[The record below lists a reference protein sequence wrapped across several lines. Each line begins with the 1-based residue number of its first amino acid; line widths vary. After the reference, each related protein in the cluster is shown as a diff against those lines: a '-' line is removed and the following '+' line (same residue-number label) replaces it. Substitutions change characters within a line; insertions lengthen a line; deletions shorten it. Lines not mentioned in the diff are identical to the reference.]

1 MCARNLHLSRSIPF
15 PSLILAR
22 TGRLL
27 LQLGSVPA
35 KISPRRAPP
44 MATSDD
50 LSQIDISKEEKDK
63 LVAEVMRYVLFKT
76 HQTSGCPIKREELT
90 GIVTKNY
97 RQRALPALV
106 INEARDRL
114 AATFG
119 YEMREL
125 QRTRAPSTRSGRP
138 SQPQLNVD
146 AKSYVL
152 VSKLDPEVYSKYVE
166 DKEAAHLSGFA
177 FVVIS
182 IVHLAGGKISGEDL
196 WHQLKRLGLNENDEN
211 YLVLGNNKQALE
223 LLVQQRYLLK
233 EKLTGPE
240 GHDMMYA
247 LAERALDE
255 SISGKLKDYISQV
268 VSTSTVAEVD

>member
-1 MCARNLHLSRSIPF
+1 
-15 PSLILAR
+15 
-22 TGRLL
+22 
-27 LQLGSVPA
+27 
-35 KISPRRAPP
+35 
-44 MATSDD
+44 MATNDD
-50 LSQIDISKEEKDK
+50 LAQIDISTEEKDK
-63 LVAEVMRYVLFKT
+63 LVAEVMRYALFKT

-90 GIVTKNY
+90 QIITKNY
-97 RQRALPALV
+97 RQRGLPALV
-106 INEARDRL
+106 IKEAGDRL

-125 QRTRAPSTRSGRP
+125 QRTRAPSNRSARTS
-138 SQPQLNVD
+138 SQQLSNVD

-166 DKEAAHLSGFA
+166 DKERAHLSGFA

-182 IVHLAGGKISGEDL
+182 IVHVAGGKITEEDL

-211 YLVLGNNKQALE
+211 HPLLGNNKQALE

-233 EKLTGPE
+233 EKIAGPE
-240 GHDMMYA
+240 GHFMSYE

-255 SISGKLKDYISQV
+255 SISSKLKEYISQV
-268 VSTSTVAEVD
+268 VGTSAGTAE

>member
-1 MCARNLHLSRSIPF
+1 
-15 PSLILAR
+15 
-22 TGRLL
+22 
-27 LQLGSVPA
+27 
-35 KISPRRAPP
+35 
-44 MATSDD
+44 MATVSDD
-50 LSQIDISKEEKDK
+50 YAQIDISTEEKDK
-63 LVAEVMRYVLFKT
+63 LVAEVMRHVLFKT
-76 HQTSGCPIKREELT
+76 HQTAGCPIKREELT
-90 GIVTKNY
+90 QIVTKNY
-97 RQRALPALV
+97 RQRVLPALV
-106 INEARDRL
+106 IKEAGDRL

-138 SQPQLNVD
+138 SQQQVNVD

-166 DKEAAHLSGFA
+166 HKEAAHVSGFA

-182 IVHLAGGKISGEDL
+182 IVHLSGGKISEEDL
-196 WHQLKRLGLNENDEN
+196 WHQLRRLGLNESDEN
-211 YLVLGNNKQALE
+211 HPVLGNNKQALE

-233 EKLTGPE
+233 EKLSGPE
-240 GHDMMYA
+240 GHSMMYE

-268 VSTSTVAEVD
+268 VSTSTAAEVD